1 MPHPAI
7 NHAARKALT
16 IHARMAQHT
25 ELDLDDFAVFAAD
38 VYRHGYRL
46 NLGAYTHVIGRRW
59 QELFACFDRGY
70 GVLCA
75 TPERSAL
82 DFDFAVASGALAED
96 GAWVEEIDAPKER
109 YAAFPPVAEALA
121 SVDL

>member
-7 NHAARKALT
+7 NHAAREGLT

-46 NLGAYTHVIGRRW
+46 NLGAYAHVIGRRW
-59 QELFACFDRGY
+59 EELFACFDRGC

-75 TPERSAL
+75 TSERSAP
-82 DFDFAVASGALAED
+82 DFDFAVASG
-96 GAWVEEIDAPKER
+96 PSPR
-109 YAAFPPVAEALA
+109 TRFTSPPPVLRA
-121 SVDL
+121 SRVAYFRR